1 MFPVALYGWFWPLDL
16 LGMLLSFIVIIVEI
30 VAFIDAAIRPAKAYE
45 AVSKQSKGF
54 WLIILGVAMAA
65 TLVLGGGTGAF
76 SIFGVIGLIA
86 ALVYIIDVRPAVREV
101 GRGGSW

>member
-1 MFPVALYGWFWPLDL
+1 MAFYGWFWPLEL
-16 LGMLLSFIVIIVEI
+16 LGLLFSFIVIIVEV
-30 VAFIDAAIRPAKAYE
+30 VAFIDAAIRPSKAYE
-45 AVSKQSKGF
+45 AVSKQSKAF
-54 WLIILGVAMAA
+54 WLIILGIAVAA

-86 ALVYIIDVRPAVREV
+86 ALVYILDVRPAVREV